1 MSRAILDYVVSWLV
15 DYPDEVEITQAEG
28 EGGEVVFELTVHP
41 EDMGKIIGKNG
52 RIIRSLRSLARASGG
67 SDGARVMVEVVD

>member
-1 MSRAILDYVVSWLV
+1 MLDYVVPWLV
-15 DYPDEVEITQAEG
+15 DYPDEVEISEAEG
-28 EGGEVVFELTVHP
+28 EGGEVIFELTVHP

-67 SDGARVMVEVVD
+67 PDNAPVMVEVVD